1 VPRQRRKTVSVQ
13 SDFVPQQR
21 NAAIVVPR
29 QRRQLGATAVLQ
41 MIDLQDERGTRPGA
55 TASRRSQMTMV
66 DGL

>member
-1 VPRQRRKTVSVQ
+1 VPRQRRKIVSVH
-13 SDFVPQQR
+13 SDFVPRQR
-21 NAAIVVPR
+21 NTVIVVLR
-29 QRRQLGATAVLQ
+29 QRRQLGAAAVLH